1 MNDLTVGIPVK
12 TRLPCKAWMLA
23 IVVTLFSLAFSI
35 GQMHSTPR
43 HAIYAGATTEQHAP
57 RGS

>member
-1 MNDLTVGIPVK
+1 MNNLTFGIPVK
-12 TRLPCKAWMLA
+12 TRLPRKAWMLA
-23 IVVTLFSLAFSI
+23 TVVTLFSLASSI

-43 HAIYAGATTEQHAP
+43 HAIYAGATAEQQAP